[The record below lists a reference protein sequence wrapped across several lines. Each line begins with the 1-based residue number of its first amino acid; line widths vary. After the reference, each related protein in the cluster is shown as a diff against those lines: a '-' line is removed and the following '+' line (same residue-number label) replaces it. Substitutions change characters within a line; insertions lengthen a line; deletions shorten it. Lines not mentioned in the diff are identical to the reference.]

1 MLRKN
6 LDSNFHL
13 TYCKQ
18 PKYERCS
25 LHAHFCTQ
33 PYTHSCMRMVC
44 TVVCKSMCN
53 NNCPKKSAINSGLV
67 KCSQISSLLLYW
79 IGAYMVVKIII
90 EMVRMK
96 LAGSDD
102 GIGSLI
108 KDLEEPFE
116 SVELRMNIISE
127 PREAKAKG
135 VQAIETFRTYIEV
148 LIYPTKIYLSC
159 NGYIVTLS
167 NKHVVLFIVINY
179 SFTCRKGSLRGGN

>member
-1 MLRKN
+1 
-6 LDSNFHL
+6 
-13 TYCKQ
+13 
-18 PKYERCS
+18 
-25 LHAHFCTQ
+25 
-33 PYTHSCMRMVC
+33 
-44 TVVCKSMCN
+44 
-53 NNCPKKSAINSGLV
+53 
-67 KCSQISSLLLYW
+67 
-79 IGAYMVVKIII
+79 MVVKIII

-96 LAGSDD
+96 LAGLDD

-116 SVELRMNIISE
+116 SVEMRMNIISE

-167 NKHVVLFIVINY
+167 NKHVVLFIVINHT
-179 SFTCRKGSLRGGN
+179 FTCRKGSLRGGN

>member
-1 MLRKN
+1 
-6 LDSNFHL
+6 
-13 TYCKQ
+13 
-18 PKYERCS
+18 
-25 LHAHFCTQ
+25 
-33 PYTHSCMRMVC
+33 
-44 TVVCKSMCN
+44 MCN

-148 LIYPTKIYLSC
+148 LISY
-159 NGYIVTLS
+159 
-167 NKHVVLFIVINY
+167 
-179 SFTCRKGSLRGGN
+179 